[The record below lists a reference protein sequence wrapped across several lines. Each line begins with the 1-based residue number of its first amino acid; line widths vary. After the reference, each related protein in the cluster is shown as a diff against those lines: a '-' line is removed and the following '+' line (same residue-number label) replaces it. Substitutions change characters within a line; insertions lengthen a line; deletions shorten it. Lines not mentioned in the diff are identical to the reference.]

1 MSTLQTLDRG
11 IRALFV
17 VAGKPAGLT
26 VADLAAELDVAR
38 AICYRLVSTL
48 EGHGLLTR
56 DSGGRIYLGAGL
68 PALATSYWPSFLSRA
83 TAALQALADRTN
95 ATAFLSVAERDD
107 AVAVVSLDP
116 SSTSL
121 LRIGY
126 RVGSRHPLLRGAAGI
141 AILSG
146 RPPAPSDSAEV
157 VTARELG
164 YSITRGQLQAGAVG
178 IAAPIRSTNP
188 AIPEAS
194 VGLVAL
200 EDFDAEA
207 AAPILVATARHI
219 GGAAPMRS

>member
-1 MSTLQTLDRG
+1 VSTLQTLDRG